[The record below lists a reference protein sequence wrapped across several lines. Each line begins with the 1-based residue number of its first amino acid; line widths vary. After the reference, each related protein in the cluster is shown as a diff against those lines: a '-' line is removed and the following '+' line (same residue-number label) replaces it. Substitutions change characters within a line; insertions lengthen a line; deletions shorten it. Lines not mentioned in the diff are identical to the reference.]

1 MSSDVNDKKGTFEKL
16 VSSIS
21 ESERNALLEKM
32 HTLAGDPTTQE
43 FNSEDKD
50 TSDEFVSIEDRLKS
64 ESLFYRFFLWI
75 RSIFSNLTQEEVFNA
90 DQVQNLYKKLN
101 HSFPGLVDYKNG
113 YLLNIFYQKLGELKN
128 AIEFFKPYL
137 ELAYENL
144 GAFYVFLGSIICPE
158 VTQEMDSQVD
168 PYQLPLTREVTGELR
183 ASFVRKLDQIL
194 KDIPQHRRSYMYSC
208 VSVIEWFYQLSKLP
222 FDRFRNSFSQGIID
236 EYCCKFEVVS
246 NELNQFSRIL
256 CNGGPVPEEAVTS
269 LFLFSANK
277 FIPLDSEANDD
288 EGRMREFMDKAA
300 ANISMIHMFVKTV
313 PLRQICKIAFNNVQ
327 WQPQNFTGAEDWFVK
342 YKEYWK
348 KLFDEK
354 WNLWLRDKK
363 KAMIHSKLSAAFELD
378 DFPLLQNRPWTQLWG
393 GVPFHFEYTAGFI
406 FWFMEKKYSDVIQ
419 PLKVLLLEGVFE
431 NKDNRQE
438 FANTIN
444 DLMQIYNDVLKLGED
459 LSSLGQI
466 GLVFEKIAS
475 NHLRTLQAQSKIEST
490 MLNLEAEI
498 QNIKNIFCN
507 DCRSINLIVDAALGS
522 KADTRYDGVSNIN
535 MMHGLNNSAFKEQLR
550 NSKEK
555 FECALE
561 MLKELETIDLP
572 DVIKS

>member
-1 MSSDVNDKKGTFEKL
+1 
-16 VSSIS
+16 
-21 ESERNALLEKM
+21 
-32 HTLAGDPTTQE
+32 
-43 FNSEDKD
+43 
-50 TSDEFVSIEDRLKS
+50 
-64 ESLFYRFFLWI
+64 
-75 RSIFSNLTQEEVFNA
+75 
-90 DQVQNLYKKLN
+90 
-101 HSFPGLVDYKNG
+101 
-113 YLLNIFYQKLGELKN
+113 
-128 AIEFFKPYL
+128 
-137 ELAYENL
+137 
-144 GAFYVFLGSIICPE
+144 
-158 VTQEMDSQVD
+158 
-168 PYQLPLTREVTGELR
+168 
-183 ASFVRKLDQIL
+183 
-194 KDIPQHRRSYMYSC
+194 
-208 VSVIEWFYQLSKLP
+208 
-222 FDRFRNSFSQGIID
+222 
-236 EYCCKFEVVS
+236 
-246 NELNQFSRIL
+246 
-256 CNGGPVPEEAVTS
+256 
-269 LFLFSANK
+269 
-277 FIPLDSEANDD
+277 
-288 EGRMREFMDKAA
+288 MDKAA

-313 PLRQICKIAFNNVQ
+313 PLRQSCKIAFNNVQ

-363 KAMIHSKLSAAFELD
+363 KAMIHSKLSNTFELD

-498 QNIKNIFCN
+498 QNMKNSFCN
-507 DCRSINLIVDAALGS
+507 DCRSIRLIVDAALGS
-522 KADTRYDGVSNIN
+522 RVDTRYDGVSNIN
-535 MMHGLNNSAFKEQLR
+535 MMQGSNNSAFKEQLK